1 MIQKIKTFIFS
12 HKIIIGIAL
21 IGIVV
26 GIYFVFRNNASGETR
41 YITETVKRGDI
52 TMTVTGTG
60 QVEASDT
67 IDIKS
72 KTSGKIVYIGVKAG
86 DVVKK
91 GKTLFS
97 LDTRDAQKTVRD
109 AEISLESAK
118 LSLEKLEIQNSEEN
132 LSADLLKAYDDG
144 FSTTSDV
151 FLDLQSIISGI
162 ESVLAQQNISDNAA
176 RISGNTAIS
185 YRQTAEKLYY
195 EVKDVFW
202 KNRINFRILDRN
214 SPRADIENIIDET
227 YNTTIILSDAIKSTK
242 NFVDYLADDTDRAS
256 DFTSSQTILSGYTS
270 TINSHLSSLS
280 TAKTNIKNYKD
291 TSVNSGLDIK
301 SSLLSVQQ
309 KENSLQDAK
318 DALSDYY
325 VSAPFDGTI
334 SSVVVK
340 IGDTASGTLATII
353 TNQKL
358 ATISLNEVDIA
369 KIKLGQKTTL
379 TFDAIEDLTIT
390 GQVAEID
397 SVGTVSQGVVTYN
410 VKISFDVM
418 DDRVK
423 PGMSVSATIITD
435 IAQNVLSVSNG
446 AIKSQNGVSYI
457 EMFDAQP
464 VLTASPLKGST
475 STIFPKQIKIGTGR
489 SNDISTEIIS
499 GLKEGD
505 IIIIKTIIGTTNT
518 KTTTPAPS
526 IFGSMGGSGNK
537 VNTGGVRSG
546 GTVFPH
552 N

>member
-1 MIQKIKTFIFS
+1 MLQKIKKFILS

-21 IGIVV
+21 IGIAV
-26 GIYFVFRNNASGETR
+26 GAYFIFRNSASGETR
-41 YITETVKRGDI
+41 YVTEIVEKGNVI
-52 TMTVTGTG
+52 VSVTGSG
-60 QVEASDT
+60 QVEASNT
-67 IDIKS
+67 IDIKP

-91 GKTLFS
+91 GRTLFS
-97 LDTRDAQKTVRD
+97 LDTRDAQKAVRD

-118 LSLEKLEIQNSEEN
+118 LSLEKLKIQNSDEN
-132 LSADLLKAYDDG
+132 ISADLQKAYDDG
-144 FSTTSDV
+144 FSAVSDT
-151 FLDLQSIISGI
+151 FLDLSSTLTGLENIFG
-162 ESVLAQQNISDNAA
+162 QQNLSDNAA
-176 RISGNTAIS
+176 RISGKTAQN
-185 YRQTAEKLYY
+185 YRDMAEKLYY
-195 EVKDVFW
+195 EAQNVFW
-202 KNRINFRILDRN
+202 QNRKNFRILDRN
-214 SPRADIENIIDET
+214 SPKTDIENIINET
-227 YNTTIILSDAIKSTK
+227 YDTIVILSDAIKSTK
-242 NFVDYLADDTDRAS
+242 NFVDYLAEDTGRAS
-256 DFTSSQTILSGYTS
+256 DFTSSQTTLSGYTS

-280 TAKTNIKNYKD
+280 TAQTNIKNYKD

-369 KIKLGQKTTL
+369 KIKLGQKATL
-379 TFDAIEDLTIT
+379 SFDAIDELTIT

-418 DDRVK
+418 DNRIK

-435 IAQNVLSVSNG
+435 IAQDVLVIPNSAV
-446 AIKSQNGVSYI
+446 KSQNGVSYV
-457 EMFDAQP
+457 EMFDTP
-464 VLTASPLKGST
+464 LVLTASPLQGST
-475 STIFPKQIKIGTGR
+475 STIFPKQIKIETGF
-489 SNDISTEIIS
+489 SNDTLTEIIS

-505 IIIIKTIIGTTNT
+505 IIITKTITNAT
-518 KTTTPAPS
+518 KMATTPAPS
-526 IFGSMGGSGNK
+526 IFGSMTGGSRSNNSGARN
-537 VNTGGVRSG
+537 SG
-546 GTVFPH
+546 GFAVPRD
-552 N
+552 